1 MKGTRTMMAAL
12 SALTIGVVL
21 AGCSSGSSTAS
32 SGAASTAASTAASA
46 AAPAASSDAAA
57 PSAKYKVA
65 LSMSYSGND
74 WQSTSTNLILAAS
87 KVAPLADR
95 VETVDVQIAGTDPQ
109 AQISQLQQMIAAGYN
124 AIVMYPISPTAL
136 NPTIK
141 QACEAGIVVVTYDS
155 QVTEPCAYNVTFD
168 QGAAGRQSSEYLAD
182 LMGNKG
188 NVVMITGVAGTT
200 ADTDRTAAAEAVF
213 KERGIT
219 VLDKCA
225 GDWAQGPAGEC
236 MKRFFA
242 AFDDI
247 NGVWAQAGGVAIPDA
262 YDAAGK
268 PYVPMIAEAE
278 NIWRLRLADPAYVAK
293 GLKGASY
300 GSPQYQG
307 AAALKVAI
315 DALDGKKPAENMVLI
330 PYSWVPQE
338 EVLVCKTGSIAELEA
353 GCNAFAKGTVSEG
366 FFADWYSPEYTP
378 GLPLESA
385 LTGEAPAA
393 S

>member
-1 MKGTRTMMAAL
+1 MRGRHGIVAAL
-12 SALTIGVVL
+12 GALTVGAVL
-21 AGCSSGSSTAS
+21 VGCSSGGTSSNEGSAQGSAAS
-32 SGAASTAASTAASA
+32 SVAASAGAGGSSA
-46 AAPAASSDAAA
+46 AAPAK
-57 PSAKYKVA
+57 KYRVA

-74 WQSTSTNLILAAS
+74 WQSTSTNLIIAAS
-87 KVAPLADR
+87 KVAPLADK
-95 VETVDVQIAGTDPQ
+95 VETVDVQVAGTDPQ
-109 AQISQLQQMIAAGYN
+109 AQISQLQQMISAGYD

-141 QACEAGIVVVTYDS
+141 QACDAGIVVVTYDS

-168 QGAAGRQSSEYLAD
+168 QAAAGKQSAEYLAD

-213 KERGIT
+213 NERGIKI
-219 VLDKCA
+219 LDKCA

-262 YDAAGK
+262 FDAAGK

-307 AAALKVAI
+307 AAALKAAV
-315 DALDGKKPAENMVLI
+315 DVLDGNKPAESMILI

-338 EVLVCKTGSIAELEA
+338 EVNVCKTGSIAELEG
-353 GCNAFAKGTVSEG
+353 GCNAFAKDLVSEG
-366 FFADWYSPEYTP
+366 FFADWYSPDYTP
-378 GLPLESA
+378 GLGLDAA
-385 LTGEAPAA
+385 LTGEPSA